1 MFNKGLGTPYF
12 LLHMKNKLFSVAIV
26 FAALFG
32 LCACEHDGATVNDSG
47 IILYESV
54 VEVGPDAT
62 TSLFNY
68 AIKEPIEGVELRVE
82 CSEDWLT
89 IDKIAKSVVAF
100 SVTQNDEEDREAKL
114 NLSYGEERNTITI
127 RQKGYQSPL
136 SLTIESVDATSVT
149 FSVAALDESITW
161 IGQIVGY
168 EWFESYTMEEIFDED
183 MSYYNGM
190 ASELGISLEE
200 YLSTLLSKG
209 SHKDIRMDGLDPNSE
224 YVAYVY
230 GILPSGEMTTR
241 LIYKVFKTEPP
252 YEGNDV
258 SYVIDVEVNRAI
270 ATISITPSHPGVAYF
285 NNLIT
290 REDFEKYG
298 NDINKAA
305 DAVIAKIIEDY
316 AAWDYT
322 LAETFEYNTDYFAT
336 QYEFEAM
343 ANTEYVAF
351 AFKWNEKC
359 ERMSE
364 VSYTWFEIGD
374 IPDSEN
380 NIEVNISD
388 VTQSTFYVETTT
400 TNLDPYVIFP
410 VKAMEIAK
418 MKTDDAVFK
427 YVLNTYGT
435 SVLVDYICEG
445 NIKGTFSGLDA
456 GTEYVVL
463 TFGYEAGK
471 RTTPIISNKVT
482 TAEAGDIDA
491 CIYNIEITNID
502 DREAHVS
509 IKPSDYSVTYYW
521 NVFEADMDEDEIK
534 AYIENSYNSLY
545 YGDYWEF
552 SYYELAQGAVDSNIT
567 HLKPDTDY
575 KIVIIPMNPDKF
587 EYTGTMREDGEFRT
601 NTAIIADITIT
612 AGFEA
617 YYDGDE
623 VYAIEPEYCSSWKGW
638 VVVPISVN
646 IEGNYS
652 HFLYTMFSYVEDL
665 ENPEVYSDDVIID
678 NLYNVGAYWT
688 PAYFRGEWDKTI
700 MIAAVAFDAEGNPSP
715 VYRSVH
721 TFTRDG
727 AGDAQ
732 EFVDSYVGDTTRV
745 TLFDRGSEL
754 DVTSLVIANTE
765 TPCKSNVSKVSTK
778 RILPAFAR

>member
-82 CSEDWLT
+82 CSEDWFT

-200 YLSTLLSKG
+200 YLSILLSKG

-305 DAVIAKIIEDY
+305 DAVIA
-316 AAWDYT
+316 
-322 LAETFEYNTDYFAT
+322 
-336 QYEFEAM
+336 
-343 ANTEYVAF
+343 
-351 AFKWNEKC
+351 
-359 ERMSE
+359 
-364 VSYTWFEIGD
+364 
-374 IPDSEN
+374 
-380 NIEVNISD
+380 
-388 VTQSTFYVETTT
+388 
-400 TNLDPYVIFP
+400 
-410 VKAMEIAK
+410 
-418 MKTDDAVFK
+418 
-427 YVLNTYGT
+427 
-435 SVLVDYICEG
+435 
-445 NIKGTFSGLDA
+445 
-456 GTEYVVL
+456 
-463 TFGYEAGK
+463 
-471 RTTPIISNKVT
+471 
-482 TAEAGDIDA
+482 
-491 CIYNIEITNID
+491 
-502 DREAHVS
+502 
-509 IKPSDYSVTYYW
+509 
-521 NVFEADMDEDEIK
+521 
-534 AYIENSYNSLY
+534 
-545 YGDYWEF
+545 
-552 SYYELAQGAVDSNIT
+552 
-567 HLKPDTDY
+567 
-575 KIVIIPMNPDKF
+575 
-587 EYTGTMREDGEFRT
+587 
-601 NTAIIADITIT
+601 
-612 AGFEA
+612 
-617 YYDGDE
+617 
-623 VYAIEPEYCSSWKGW
+623 
-638 VVVPISVN
+638 
-646 IEGNYS
+646 
-652 HFLYTMFSYVEDL
+652 
-665 ENPEVYSDDVIID
+665 
-678 NLYNVGAYWT
+678 
-688 PAYFRGEWDKTI
+688 
-700 MIAAVAFDAEGNPSP
+700 
-715 VYRSVH
+715 
-721 TFTRDG
+721 
-727 AGDAQ
+727 
-732 EFVDSYVGDTTRV
+732 
-745 TLFDRGSEL
+745 
-754 DVTSLVIANTE
+754 
-765 TPCKSNVSKVSTK
+765 
-778 RILPAFAR
+778 